1 MIYVSDPCSVLIMV
15 EYTLKILDDQTK
27 NNIFSAESQP
37 YPFLETPELLLLQLV
52 PLPSNLFDHIEK

>member
-1 MIYVSDPCSVLIMV
+1 MV

-37 YPFLETPELLLLQLV
+37 YPFLETLLLLQLV